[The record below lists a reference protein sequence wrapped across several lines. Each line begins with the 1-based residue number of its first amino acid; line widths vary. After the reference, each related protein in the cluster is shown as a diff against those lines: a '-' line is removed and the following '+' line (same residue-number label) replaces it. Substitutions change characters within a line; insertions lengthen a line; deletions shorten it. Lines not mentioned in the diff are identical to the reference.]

1 MVQLEAGESKS
12 MTKILTVCLG
22 NICRSP
28 AAEAVLKMKLKEHG
42 IEAVVSAG
50 TSGHHTGEM
59 ADKRMRLEA
68 AQRGIEITSFSR
80 QFTKDDFVEFDHI
93 IVMDDSN
100 YENVTRLS
108 NDEAH
113 HQKVVK
119 MIDFVSD
126 KYRDLGEV
134 PDPYW
139 GGQQG
144 FSLVLDLLDEACDNF
159 IKSKLSR

>member
-1 MVQLEAGESKS
+1 

-42 IEAVVSAG
+42 IEAVVDSAG

-80 QFTKDDFVEFDHI
+80 QFTKDDFIEFDHI

-108 NDEAH
+108 SDEAH

-126 KYRDLGEV
+126 KYT
-134 PDPYW
+134 
-139 GGQQG
+139 
-144 FSLVLDLLDEACDNF
+144 A
-159 IKSKLSR
+159 I